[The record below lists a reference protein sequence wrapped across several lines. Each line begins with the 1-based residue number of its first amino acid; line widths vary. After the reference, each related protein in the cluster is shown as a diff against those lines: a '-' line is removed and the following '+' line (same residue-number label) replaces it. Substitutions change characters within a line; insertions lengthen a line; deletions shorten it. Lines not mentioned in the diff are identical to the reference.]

1 MGNLKEN
8 GYEKYDMMHSLHYDG
23 IEEDYSE
30 ILNYFE
36 NLPEDDYAPGLNRYR
51 RYSRA
56 LVLPS
61 SGGIEWLPTVKRN
74 GTEYAAYFQGKFNPE
89 HSGSYR
95 EFHSIDE
102 NIRNNRLLREI
113 IMANYHE
120 TFWKEEEKIM
130 PIHVGVHF
138 VKLLV
143 SQDAE
148 KAVSSPDCLHQDGEP
163 FTFAHLVKRENVK
176 GGTNA
181 IGIPAARGS
190 RPEDVSREDIHEI
203 FELEN
208 PLESYG
214 VYDSKVSHYVSPV
227 EKGDGPEDTGVRS
240 IILIDYQQTVVA
252 DMDE

>member
-1 MGNLKEN
+1 MGNLRDN
-8 GYEKYDMMHSLHYDG
+8 GYEKYDLMNSLHYDG
-23 IEEDYSE
+23 IEEDYEE
-30 ILNYFE
+30 ILTYFE
-36 NLPEDDYAPGLNRYR
+36 KLPADDYAPGLNRYR

-56 LVLPS
+56 LVLPT
-61 SGGIEWLPTVKRN
+61 SGTIEWLPTVKRN
-74 GTEYAAYFQGKFNPE
+74 DKKYAAYFQGKFNPE

-95 EFHSIDE
+95 EFHSIE
-102 NIRNNRLLREI
+102 ERIQNNKLLQKI
-113 IMANYHE
+113 IMADYHE
-120 TFWKEEEKIM
+120 TFWEEEERIM

-143 SQDAE
+143 KNEGE

-163 FTFAHLVKRENVK
+163 FTFAHLIKRENVK

-181 IGIPAARGS
+181 IGIPDVKGDK
-190 RPEDVSREDIHEI
+190 PEEVAQEDIHEI
-203 FELEN
+203 FELEK

-227 EKGDGPEDTGVRS
+227 EKGDGPEETGVRS

-252 DMDE
+252 DMD